1 MNASSGDPSPLYPQP
16 PVRDVLL
23 RVALLLD
30 EPAVPAWI
38 ARIVQEIQASGFCEV
53 SLAIVGAKS
62 NDGADTPRNSFLYNA
77 YLRNEIRR
85 RRSSQ
90 SAFLERDLSEVLT
103 DTKWLRVI
111 PRRDKDKICLAP
123 GDLQKV
129 RDGQPD
135 VLLRF
140 GFRGELCAELIS
152 AARHGVW
159 MFGHGNNPE
168 TAFDSNYLRSIE
180 QGDPVSA
187 SELWQLPPTLEAPR
201 LLYRSLGSTHPHS
214 LEIGQEIACR
224 KSSAFVM
231 RCLRQLAATGRIA
244 LVQPQTP
251 PARRPLPG
259 NLEMA
264 RFLARNVAYKAGALI
279 RNHTSVEHWSVL
291 WRKGRLLDPDT
302 PAFADVRTVPCP
314 QGHFYADPFIFRHQ
328 GRDWLF
334 VEDYDYARGHA
345 DIAVIPW
352 GEQGPAEAAR
362 TVLRL
367 PEHLSYPHVFAWND
381 AVYMVPEIGDAGGP
395 VRLFRARN
403 FPDDWELIAELLSG
417 HLAVDATLHEHR
429 GRWYLFANI
438 APIGGSE
445 NDELFLFHAET
456 PLGPFAPHP
465 QNPVVSDARHARP
478 AGRLFTRAGRL
489 IRPSQDCAGGY
500 GRAVVFNEVLALDPE
515 HYRERSIGRLE
526 PSPSQARKGYH
537 TYACLD
543 DFEVVDFKQPKL
555 RWSVGA

>member
-1 MNASSGDPSPLYPQP
+1 MNASSCDPSPLYPQP
-16 PVRDVLL
+16 PVRDARL

-38 ARIVQEIQASGFCEV
+38 AWIVQEIRTSGFCEIP
-53 SLAIVGAKS
+53 LTIVDVEG
-62 NDGADTPRNSFLYNA
+62 NGGADAPRNSFLYNA

-85 RRSSQ
+85 RGSQ
-90 SAFLERDLSEVLT
+90 SAFLKRDLSEVLA
-103 DTKWLRVI
+103 DTEWLRVT
-111 PRRDKDKICLAP
+111 PRREKDKTCLASA
-123 GDLQKV
+123 DLRKV
-129 RDGQPD
+129 RDGRPD

-159 MFGHGNNPE
+159 MFGHGNSPE
-168 TAFDSNYLRSIE
+168 TALDSNYLREIE
-180 QGDPVSA
+180 QGDAVSA
-187 SELWQLPPTLEAPR
+187 SELWQLPPTLESPR

-214 LEIGQEIACR
+214 LEIGQEAACR

-231 RCLRQLAATGRIA
+231 RCLRQLAATDRIA
-244 LVQPQTP
+244 LVQPHA

-259 NLEMA
+259 NPEMA
-264 RFLARNVAYKAGALI
+264 RFLARNVAHKARALI
-279 RNHTSVEHWSVL
+279 RNHASVEHWTVL
-291 WRKGRLLDPDT
+291 WRKGPVLEPDA
-302 PAFADVRTVPCP
+302 PAFTDARAVPCP
-314 QGHFYADPFIFRHQ
+314 QGHFYADPFLFRHQ

-345 DIAVIPW
+345 DIAAIPW
-352 GEQGPAEAAR
+352 GEQGPAGPAR
-362 TVLRL
+362 TALRL

-403 FPDDWELIAELLSG
+403 FPDEWELTAELLSG

-438 APIGGSE
+438 AEAGGSE

-465 QNPVVSDARHARP
+465 QNPIVSDVRHARP
-478 AGRLFTRAGRL
+478 AGRLFMHAGRL

-500 GRAVVFNEVLALDPE
+500 GRAVVFNEVLTLDPE
-515 HYRERSIGRLE
+515 DYRERSIGRLE
-526 PSPSQARKGYH
+526 PSPSHSRRGYH
-537 TYACLD
+537 TYACLY
-543 DFEVVDFKQPKL
+543 DFEVVDFKQPRL